1 MAIRHKKI
9 LFFAINRY
17 LFFAVYGIITTEEMR
32 AMTKKKD
39 KICFWIMVMIAAVI
53 STLKVGFKLSLIGIV
68 LKNFI

>member
-1 MAIRHKKI
+1 
-9 LFFAINRY
+9 
-17 LFFAVYGIITTEEMR
+17 
-32 AMTKKKD
+32 MTKKKD